1 MGFLGKLRRGS
12 KAFLGKVENTGKNII
27 NKSKDVI
34 NKVEKVGGQI
44 ANKADDALKIGG
56 KIMSGLGTA
65 ANIVAMSGIPGVS
78 ELAMAAAPS
87 LKSGGKMLIKGGKVI
102 DKFNDKRAQLSDMKQ
117 KVFSTANKI
126 NHEVLN
132 NNGSGSYNNNQLN
145 QELPG
150 LAFDG

>member
-1 MGFLGKLRRGS
+1 MGFFNKLKKQSKGVFHKISDAGKG
-12 KAFLGKVENTGKNII
+12 FI

-78 ELAMAAAPS
+78 ELAMTAAPS
-87 LKSGGKMLIKGGKVI
+87 LKSGGKMLIKGGKAI
-102 DKFNDKRAQLSDMKQ
+102 DKFNDKRAQLSDIKQ
-117 KVFSTANKI
+117 KAFSTVNKI

-150 LAFDG
+150 IAFDG